1 MRWTQYAGLAE
12 ENDRDREWKKKSKK
26 SPLSHTGAFG
36 SPVGW
41 PLIGKVSQEMLVT
54 GHPSQT
60 QQMC

>member
-1 MRWTQYAGLAE
+1 MLDWQKKMTEIG
-12 ENDRDREWKKKSKK
+12 EWKKKSKK

-41 PLIGKVSQEMLVT
+41 PLIGKVSQEMLVA

-60 QQMC
+60 QEMC

>member
-1 MRWTQYAGLAE
+1 MLDWQKKMTEIG
-12 ENDRDREWKKKSKK
+12 EWKKKSKK

-60 QQMC
+60 Q